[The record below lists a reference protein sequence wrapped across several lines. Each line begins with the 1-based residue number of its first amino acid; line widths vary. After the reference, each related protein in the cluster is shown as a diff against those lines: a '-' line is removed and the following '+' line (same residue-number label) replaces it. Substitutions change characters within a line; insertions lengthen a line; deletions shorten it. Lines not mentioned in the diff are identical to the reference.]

1 MKNETLDPVEIEKL
15 TWLTTRQA
23 CIYLKM
29 YPMALSNFIKE
40 HNIPFRKTAAATNSR
55 RIFQRA
61 TLDRA
66 MRADMEHTNPLSD
79 AAGSRVAT
87 IVGEA

>member
-1 MKNETLDPVEIEKL
+1 MKDETLDPVEIEKL

-29 YPMALSNFIKE
+29 YPLALRNFITT
-40 HNIPFRKTAAATNSR
+40 HNIPFRKTAATTNAR
-55 RIFQRA
+55 RIFERA
-61 TLDRA
+61 VLDRA
-66 MRADMEHTNPLSD
+66 MRADMNQTNHLSD